1 MLLLF
6 PPTYQRALD
15 PSTAILLTEGYEPD
29 SLSALLQRLEPSPLV
44 YTYQTQAP
52 KAAALPDLYTFRQQQ
67 PEVQMV
73 HVLGHGLSEQELLAL
88 ENTTVIPHLSGMP
101 AGITSVTWPEVV
113 VLGEAVA
120 VAGQYSLHS
129 AEETTLYLQ
138 AAGQAQDS
146 VIFKEAGQHNFQLRY
161 TPKQQGRYT
170 YTLISKSGNNVDTL
184 GQVPVQ
190 VYPAAKP
197 AVLLVSSFPLFEFKF
212 LKNHLGQLQ
221 HKVALRSTVSKGM
234 YQSEWLNMPQ
244 TDLSR
249 ITPRLL
255 QQFDV
260 VIIEPQALQ
269 ELSSA
274 ERTALQQAVTVD
286 GLGVLTVAGE
296 QLGNRTTAFFTNFQ
310 SKRLSQQDIR
320 NARANWINGEPAA
333 IPASPYTLVS
343 SEAVTGLI
351 GEQSNNLLAA
361 SRRSGWGT
369 VAMAVVPQTFS
380 WQLEGKQ
387 TTYASYWAH
396 LLSSVAKREVREKFW
411 QVAKPQ
417 MPQVQQPLTLKQT
430 DYTLTEA
437 SAIPAA
443 TVRSTTDSTHTGIAL
458 QQGVHQPEIYEGTF
472 WPRRTG
478 WHVVESPGVEP
489 FYFLVQDSSA
499 WPHQAIQA
507 KRETTLQFAS
517 QQQRRSETAGT
528 TAFATEEVPVIWF
541 FVLFVL
547 SGSFLWLEEKL

>member
-1 MLLLF
+1 MLF
-6 PPTYQRALD
+6 PPSYQRALD
-15 PSTAILLTEGYEPD
+15 PGTAILLTEGYEPD

-88 ENTTVIPHLSGMP
+88 QNTTVIPHLSGMP
-101 AGITSVTWPEVV
+101 AGITSITWPDVV

-120 VAGQYSLHS
+120 VAGQYNLHS

-146 VIFKEAGQHNFQLRY
+146 VIFKEAGQQPFQLRY

-170 YTLISKSGNNVDTL
+170 CNLISKSGNNMDTL

-190 VYPAAKP
+190 VYPASKP

-269 ELSSA
+269 ELRSA
-274 ERTALQQAVTVD
+274 ERSALQQAVTVD

-333 IPASPYTLVS
+333 IPVSPYTLVS

-351 GEQSNNLLAA
+351 EEQSNNLLAA

-369 VAMAVVPQTFS
+369 VALSVVPQTFS

-458 QQGVHQPEIYEGTF
+458 QQGVHQPEVYEGTF
-472 WPRRTG
+472 WPHRTG

-489 FYFLVQDSSA
+489 FYFLVQDSAA
-499 WPHQAIQA
+499 WLHQSVQA
-507 KRETTLQFAS
+507 KREATTQFAS
-517 QQQRRSETAGT
+517 QQQRSSGTAGT
-528 TAFATEEVPVIWF
+528 TAYATEEVPVIWF